1 MESPQDPATF
11 ADEPEAPTFWCWDE
25 VVNFAEEET
34 MQLLSFDQGRLGH
47 PQRKPTSCL
56 TNLPGL
62 EWLEGLRAPMN
73 HGQQL
78 QTDLE
83 KRFEQTAS
91 WSSWATGLKES
102 IKQAAIQLGV
112 LQGVIDVGCRKSLDL
127 TQWKQ
132 HILQG
137 HRPFRRDCRA
147 CVLDMAAGPP
157 HRRRSYAGTSAWS
170 LGVDV
175 VLLGNAKDDITG
187 KDVKYAVVGTALVP
201 KFEEETQ
208 PPLEKKPREYV
219 EVPDWGE
226 GLEECEYPL
235 ESGLD
240 LELEDHKEIPP
251 QDHEGKGLDL
261 GEVGECVLDNGGP
274 LDRDGAI
281 REEIEKCSKPLAL
294 KHVTMVELVASRST
308 PDVLHALTLIVIRM
322 KSLGINVNRLHGD
335 RAKELLSVKTEAWC
349 AKQGLIRTLGGGDDP
364 SNNGR
369 VESEIHQLKRRLRLF
384 LRKAGGGSSNWPTA
398 IRYAAEERMKHQL
411 QTLGIEVTPMLPYW
425 SKVLVK
431 RKRWHDLGVLANPY
445 VDATLLAPSPQMSN
459 GWAVKA
465 SDGRVMH
472 VREALLPSPL
482 SEQAEI
488 ELQEEDVS
496 AIHVEEAE
504 PKRRIV
510 GKQKPP
516 KEPRIAFPDP
526 EMYGPVAHDLVPPG
540 EDYSPTTVHEEVD
553 LEPPELD
560 LGEKRVLVPRM
571 LEKKGVLDSGIL
583 AEKGVLESG
592 IWKKKGFSESGL
604 TLESLEGSE
613 TGVTPQGSKTGVT
626 PDGILA
632 GKGVSESR
640 ILDGKGVS
648 KFGILDGK
656 GVLES
661 GISDGK
667 GILDSCNL
675 EKNGV
680 LDSRNL
686 DEKGVLESRN
696 LDKKGIFFGLMQL
709 GRKRCLGNGQPRKST
724 KYHEFGKLGG
734 RKRPEE
740 TLRGG
745 GSIWGS
751 KGKPVSKRRRS

>member
-1 MESPQDPATF
+1 M
-11 ADEPEAPTFWCWDE
+11 
-25 VVNFAEEET
+25 
-34 MQLLSFDQGRLGH
+34 
-47 PQRKPTSCL
+47 
-56 TNLPGL
+56 
-62 EWLEGLRAPMN
+62 
-73 HGQQL
+73 
-78 QTDLE
+78 
-83 KRFEQTAS
+83 
-91 WSSWATGLKES
+91 
-102 IKQAAIQLGV
+102 
-112 LQGVIDVGCRKSLDL
+112 
-127 TQWKQ
+127 
-132 HILQG
+132 
-137 HRPFRRDCRA
+137 
-147 CVLDMAAGPP
+147 
-157 HRRRSYAGTSAWS
+157 
-170 LGVDV
+170 
-175 VLLGNAKDDITG
+175 
-187 KDVKYAVVGTALVP
+187 
-201 KFEEETQ
+201 
-208 PPLEKKPREYV
+208 
-219 EVPDWGE
+219 
-226 GLEECEYPL
+226 
-235 ESGLD
+235 
-240 LELEDHKEIPP
+240 
-251 QDHEGKGLDL
+251 DL

-431 RKRWHDLGVLANPY
+431 RKRWHDPGVLANPY

-465 SDGRVMH
+465 FDGRVMH

-526 EMYGPVAHDLVPPG
+526 ETYGPVAHDLVPPG

-560 LGEKRVLVPRM
+560 LGEKRVLVPR
-571 LEKKGVLDSGIL
+571 
-583 AEKGVLESG
+583 
-592 IWKKKGFSESGL
+592 IWEKKGFSESGL

-613 TGVTPQGSKTGVT
+613 TGSDTTRLQNGSDTTRLQNG
-626 PDGILA
+626 
-632 GKGVSESR
+632 SETR
-640 ILDGKGVS
+640 RLQNG
-648 KFGILDGK
+648 
-656 GVLES
+656 
-661 GISDGK
+661 SDTTR
-667 GILDSCNL
+667 LQ
-675 EKNGV
+675 NGS
-680 LDSRNL
+680 DTRWH
-686 DEKGVLESRN
+686 
-696 LDKKGIFFGLMQL
+696 L
-709 GRKRCLGNGQPRKST
+709 GGKRCLGVWRLGWKRCLGVRHLGWKRCLEVWHLGWKRCLGVRHLGWKRRLGFLQLEKKRRLGFS
-724 KYHEFGKLGG
+724 KLG
-734 RKRPEE
+734 
-740 TLRGG
+740 
-745 GSIWGS
+745 
-751 KGKPVSKRRRS
+751 